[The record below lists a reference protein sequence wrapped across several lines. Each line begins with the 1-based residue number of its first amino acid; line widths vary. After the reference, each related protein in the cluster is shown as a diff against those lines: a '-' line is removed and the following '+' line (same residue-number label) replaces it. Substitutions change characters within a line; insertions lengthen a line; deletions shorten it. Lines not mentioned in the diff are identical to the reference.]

1 MQLSVSQAAKLF
13 RLHKSEI
20 SLLEDI
26 RKMIADSSEVILNL
40 VFGRLSMLPDGARLF
55 GNSDRTGKIR
65 TRMRKWLDRGLKPW
79 SPEVR
84 ESHLRP
90 LAMFCA
96 QKGVPEPYITSVF
109 HCLDYACTKVLKK
122 AAHRDKID
130 AKAFGKMESVFR
142 KRIMT
147 EHLGFVLLYSRYAKA
162 LAIRQRIAL
171 ERKIEIRSRR
181 LASTVSLSQAVTSEI
196 DQDQVIRV
204 LARHVMDIFAP
215 EFLMINTIGV
225 EGLVETPMMIVD
237 QQVVAQDDDAAMHR
251 LRKDWHLCR
260 AARIGQTYH
269 VADAANSLTGCS
281 YCAWASQTGSYCCI
295 PLTSGTNMLGW
306 MNLRSNE
313 IDAFSKEALEV
324 LGIYGQMV
332 GTAITSLRLVKENTQ
347 QATTDPLTGLHNR
360 RYFEEAMHKDD
371 LLRSRC
377 GGSSSIIMLDVDHFK
392 TFNDTYGHDTG
403 DRVLIAF
410 TAALRKAIRAT
421 DELARLGGDE
431 FAILLRGC
439 QAEEASCIA
448 EKVVRL
454 AEETTICIDATRSEH
469 LQISAGLAACPQDAE
484 TLKEA
489 LLLADIALMRAKETG
504 RNDYQI
510 YNRQLHA
517 AVG

>member
-1 MQLSVSQAAKLF
+1 MQLSASQAAKLF

-20 SLLEDI
+20 SLLEDV
-26 RKMIADSSEVILNL
+26 RKMIADSSDVILNL
-40 VFGRLSMLPDGARLF
+40 MFGRLSILPDGARLF
-55 GNSDRTGKIR
+55 GSSDRPGKIR
-65 TRMRKWLDRGLKPW
+65 DRMRKWLDRGLKPW
-79 SPEVR
+79 SPKVR
-84 ESHLRP
+84 ESHLKP

-130 AKAFGKMESVFR
+130 ATTFGKMEAVFR

-162 LAIRQRIAL
+162 AALRQRIEL
-171 ERKIEIRSRR
+171 ERKIEIRARR

-196 DQDQVIRV
+196 DQDQVICV
-204 LARHVMDIFAP
+204 LAQHVMDIFEP
-215 EFLMINTIGV
+215 DFLAINTIGN

-237 QQVVAQDDDAAMHR
+237 QQVVNRDDDAAMQR
-251 LRKDWHLCR
+251 LRKDWRLCR
-260 AARIGQTYH
+260 AARIGQTYY
-269 VADAANSLTGCS
+269 VADATNSLTGCS
-281 YCAWASQTGSYCCI
+281 DCAWESHTGSYCCI

-306 MNLRSNE
+306 MHLRSNRS
-313 IDAFSKEALEV
+313 DAFSKEALEV

-332 GTAITSLRLVKENTQ
+332 GTAITSLRLVAENRQ

-371 LLRSRC
+371 LMRSRS
-377 GGSSSIIMLDVDHFK
+377 GGASSIIMIDVDNFK
-392 TFNDTYGHDTG
+392 SFNDIYGHETG

-421 DELARLGGDE
+421 DEVARLGGDE
-431 FAILLRGC
+431 FAVLLRDC
-439 QAEEASCIA
+439 QADQASGVADKI
-448 EKVVRL
+448 VRL
-454 AEETTICIDATRSEH
+454 AEETTICVDATRSEH
-469 LQISAGLAACPQDAE
+469 LQISAGLAACSQDAA

-489 LLLADIALMRAKETG
+489 LLLADAALMRAKG
-504 RNDYQI
+504 AGGNNCRVYS
-510 YNRQLHA
+510 RQLYAHA
-517 AVG
+517 